1 MSQSNV
7 FARAEKTRTF
17 LAENSG
23 VIVVNTQRDIEGMAN
38 PAFALQR
45 IREEPFNTKDGEGTR
60 EIVSYITQ
68 PTRTQYAAILGEG
81 NESLTSPN
89 PQTGELSSVSGD
101 KVGRGC
107 SIPADTMTFGYD
119 VRTSCLKARAVE
131 IGPFCIID
139 LIRKNAHRQI
149 IQRLWDETP
158 GILKAQFAR
167 QLLREVIR
175 LGKYKFTAASG
186 VPFSTDTAYFP
197 APPTGG
203 PDIGMVRRIANMV
216 RPYGWNDGSGAP
228 KMDGMAT
235 FQMYMGHDSYEWAI
249 EQRKMNKGFKVETT
263 RTADDKIFGATAIY
277 EGCNFV
283 ADDRPMR
290 GYLTQTAAGAWEFN
304 EIEPTEVVPADGE
317 GWKEK
322 PNDEYEQDYVAR
334 GGVMYRVYEVGF
346 YIHPKALVRE
356 SMGGIPAVPG
366 KTFTRRFDFTVNP
379 MTEVQLG
386 NKGCDP
392 DMFFFGYRALHAYA
406 MKRRKYELAGAF
418 LFISAKPRYDVTDPW
433 TNPDPA
439 AASEPTTVRDLPETP
454 ANACEP
460 CTRPGF
466 PDREP
471 IMPDC
476 TTLFPANGAG
486 AMQFRQI
493 AYDVEEAAGNLTL
506 VVDRYG
512 GNVGAA
518 TLVMTISEGT
528 ATNPE
533 NFTTPSGFAGAGP
546 WTKTISW
553 ADGEDGPKTV
563 IVPIVEAAGD
573 DSGKQFTAALG
584 TATGAAFGTRTTAT
598 VTILDEDE
606 A

>member
-7 FARAEKTRTF
+7 FARAEKTRSF

-23 VIVVNTQRDIEGMAN
+23 VIVLNTQRDIEGMSN
-38 PAFALQR
+38 PSYALQR
-45 IREEPFNTKDGEGTR
+45 IKEEVFDTKDGEGTR

-81 NESLTSPN
+81 NETASSPN
-89 PQTGELSSVSGD
+89 PATGDSASISGD
-101 KVGRGC
+101 KPGRGC
-107 SIPADTMTFGYD
+107 SIPADTMSFGYD

-139 LIRKNAHRQI
+139 LIRKNAHREI

-158 GILKAQFAR
+158 GILRAQFAR
-167 QLLREVIR
+167 QLQREVVR
-175 LGKYKFTAASG
+175 LGKFKFTAASG
-186 VPFSTDTAYFP
+186 VPMSTDVAYFA
-197 APPTGG
+197 APPKGG
-203 PDIGMVRRIANMV
+203 PDIGMMRRIANQVM
-216 RPYGWNDGSGAP
+216 PYGWADGSMTP
-228 KMDGMAT
+228 KMDGMPT
-235 FQMYMGHDSYEWAI
+235 FQLFMGHDAYEWAI
-249 EQRKMNKGFKVETT
+249 ERRKLNKGFKVETT
-263 RTADDKIFGATAIY
+263 RTADDKVFGATAIY
-277 EGCNFV
+277 EGLNFI
-283 ADDRPMR
+283 ADMRPQR
-290 GYLTQTAAGAWEFN
+290 GYLIQTGAAAWEFV
-304 EIEPTEVVPADGE
+304 EIEPTAVVPADGE
-317 GWKEK
+317 GWKEI
-322 PNDEYEQDYVAR
+322 PNDEYEADYVFR
-334 GGVMYRVYEVGF
+334 GGASYRVIELAH

-356 SMGGIPAVPG
+356 SMGGIPSVPG

-379 MTEVQLG
+379 MTDVQLG

-406 MKRRKYELAGAF
+406 MKRRKYELAGSF
-418 LFISAKPRYDVTDPW
+418 LFLSAKPRYDVTDPW

-439 AASEPTTVRDLPETP
+439 AAAEPTNVADLPFTP
-454 ANACEP
+454 VNDCEP

-466 PDREP
+466 PAREA
-471 IMPDC
+471 IMPTCDE
-476 TTLFPANGAG
+476 LFPANGAG
-486 AMQFRQI
+486 NIAFRQI

-506 VVDRYG
+506 VIDRYG
-512 GNVGAA
+512 GNTGAA
-518 TLVMTISEGT
+518 SVVCTLTEGT

-533 NFTTPSGFAGAGP
+533 NFTTPSGFAGSGP

-563 IVPIVEAAGD
+563 IVPIVEAVGD
-573 DSGKQFTAALG
+573 DSGKIFTAAVG
-584 TATGAAFGTRTTAT
+584 TPSGASLGTRTTAT